1 MVCKLSLPGQARS
14 SIVPTT
20 SGRRAADSEGWRPLV
35 GPGYDARRG
44 SAGDGSGCAVS
55 AEKAKRVTGLP
66 EGRRRSTAAP
76 TGERERL
83 QEEATAL
90 TARAGRRRNDR
101 RDEPAEERALLEL
114 LSRGLSEEEIQRVLA
129 CALLVLA
136 ERGRER
142 LFARLGAETG
152 ATLRRLLAS
161 RARSGAKAPPSPGS
175 AKIREEWDKAWSEW
189 EACVAESG
197 DEDGRYVVREHHWEE
212 PYLDASSLAEDLE
225 PLAVRMRK
233 ILERVIEEE
242 LDPDFSFL
250 AAIQDLDAEI
260 GSGLPEW
267 MDPSSGDG
275 CSLGPEVTRCLLDWE
290 WRACRRDGRSPFE
303 LVDAIRKVEASAKT
317 VSLDGG
323 TIARFIGGLG
333 DAEQQAIL
341 TGIASHRS
349 ASHWSTVL
357 GAAHSGWFKIHQA
370 LARRW
375 DPALFEEASRK
386 NIAQDWKLA
395 LPLVADLLRRKSFD
409 QASPL
414 IEAAV
419 RALLRLK
426 TGETWDPR
434 ETLLISRPVLRYGSD
449 SPADAFRLLESWR
462 KVATGLG
469 QDELASALELQVA
482 VGRRWAD
489 GDAALEAFRQVRS
502 PRFVSLR
509 DRLFA
514 DWRSLV
520 IEATLECQSDEREP
534 PGSVWVQ
541 ALVDAARAGAD
552 GAASFRGVVRE
563 WLDETRRTPATLQKS
578 RDALGTLTLDLDVG
592 STLRR
597 TSPTLHRLLSTRP
610 KGEPAVTASRRRWVE
625 RLGVG
630 DLFPEVLEFWR
641 RHVARLV
648 PDPASA
654 TGSHYDDC
662 AEWLAAVF
670 ELDSAAYRCVVQ
682 GWAGPHARRK
692 NLWLAIA
699 RKHLPR

>member
-1 MVCKLSLPGQARS
+1 MLGAARP
-14 SIVPTT
+14 SIGVTAPVV
-20 SGRRAADSEGWRPLV
+20 GEEAEARPL
-35 GPGYDARRG
+35 G
-44 SAGDGSGCAVS
+44 SAHWASQRG
-55 AEKAKRVTGLP
+55 
-66 EGRRRSTAAP
+66 AP
-76 TGERERL
+76 SGERERL
-83 QEEATAL
+83 REEATEL
-90 TARAGRRRNDR
+90 TARARGRRNDQ
-101 RDEPAEERALLEL
+101 RDDRAEERALLEL
-114 LSRGLSEEEIQRVLA
+114 LSHGLSEEEIQRVLA
-129 CALLVLA
+129 CALLVLD
-136 ERGRER
+136 ERERER
-142 LFARLGAETG
+142 LLARLGAETG

-161 RARSGAKAPPSPGS
+161 RARSRTKAPPSPGS

-189 EACVAESG
+189 EACVVESG

-212 PYLDASSLAEDLE
+212 PYLDGSSLAQDLE
-225 PLAVRMRK
+225 PLAARMRK
-233 ILERVIEEE
+233 ILERVMDEE

-250 AAIQDLDAEI
+250 AAIEELDAEI

-275 CSLGPEVTRCLLDWE
+275 CPLGPEVTGCLLEWE
-290 WRACRRDGRSPFE
+290 WRAYRQDGRSAFK
-303 LVDAIRKVEASAKT
+303 LVDAVRQLEASAKI
-317 VSLDGG
+317 VSLDDD
-323 TIARFIGGLG
+323 TIARFIRGLG
-333 DAEQQAIL
+333 AAEQQAVL
-341 TGIASHRS
+341 RGIAAHRS
-349 ASHWSTVL
+349 ASHWAKVL

-370 LARRW
+370 LAKRW

-409 QASPL
+409 QTGPL

-469 QDELASALELQVA
+469 QDELVCALELQVA

-489 GDAALEAFRQVRS
+489 GDATLEALRQVRS
-502 PRFVSLR
+502 PRFASMR

-520 IEATLECQSDEREP
+520 VEATLERESDGDEP
-534 PGSVWVQ
+534 PGSVWVH

-552 GAASFRGVVRE
+552 GAPSFRRAVRE
-563 WLDETRRTPATLQKS
+563 WLDETGRAPAALPQS

-592 STLRR
+592 SSLRR
-597 TSPTLHRLLSTRP
+597 TSPTLHRLLSTRCQ
-610 KGEPAVTASRRRWVE
+610 GEPTVTASRRRWVE
-625 RLGVG
+625 RLGVA
-630 DLFPEVLEFWR
+630 DLFPEVLAFWW
-641 RHVARLV
+641 RHAAGLV

-654 TGSHYDDC
+654 TGSNYDDC

-670 ELDSAAYRCVVQ
+670 ELDSTAYQRLVHA
-682 GWAGPHARRK
+682 WAGSHARRK
-692 NLWLAIA
+692 NLWRAIT
-699 RKHLPR
+699 RKRLPL